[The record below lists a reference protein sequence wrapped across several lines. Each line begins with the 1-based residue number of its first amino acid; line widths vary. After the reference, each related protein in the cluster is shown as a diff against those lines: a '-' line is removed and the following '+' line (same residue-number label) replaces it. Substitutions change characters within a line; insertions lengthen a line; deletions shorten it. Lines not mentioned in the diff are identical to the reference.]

1 MRILMGFDSQE
12 AFGATLG
19 GFSVNRVS
27 RAERGENPIPT
38 EMLTALAEKGV
49 NVNYILT
56 GEGPMW
62 ARHIVRLS
70 QRVSPD
76 ELREILAELE
86 KHQEQTGAIPGRGRG
101 WPVTISTTSPSRAR
115 SSGRRWQPD
124 LLLQKSVFLKAAEAS
139 QITISPP

>member
-86 KHQEQTGAIPGRGRG
+86 KHQEQTGAIPGATTPPTLEQIQEVDRRLKVLETARKKDKGG
-101 WPVTISTTSPSRAR
+101 ST
-115 SSGRRWQPD
+115 
-124 LLLQKSVFLKAAEAS
+124 
-139 QITISPP
+139 